1 MYSIGDVSVISE
13 EDEDDD
19 YSTHLKNPDDADLEE
34 QATLQNEDTPMEH
47 IQYSQSS
54 DKCPGFVQV
63 IDNIDLNVR
72 RSDQIVNYSM
82 QSFHFCHMYGLLNRV
97 NSTVLQDEPPSGML
111 SSELILPSK
120 IELDHIL
127 KDFII
132 FVER

>member
-1 MYSIGDVSVISE
+1 MV
-13 EDEDDD
+13 
-19 YSTHLKNPDDADLEE
+19 
-34 QATLQNEDTPMEH
+34 Q
-47 IQYSQSS
+47 IQCSQSS
-54 DKCPGFVQV
+54 EKCPGFVQV

-72 RSDQIVNYSM
+72 RSDQRFNYST

-97 NSTVLQDEPPSGML
+97 NSTVLHDEPPSGML

-127 KDFII
+127 KDFTI